1 MKLIINGETVDKVNA
16 ETITELLSDQ
26 KVKMPEYVSV
36 ELNGTILK
44 RADFDVTPVTEGD
57 TVEFMYFMGGG
68 GDGFN

>member
-1 MKLIINGETVDKVNA
+1 MKMTINGETVDNVNA
-16 ETITELLSDQ
+16 GTITELLSDQ

-44 RADFDVTPVTEGD
+44 RADFDVTPVNEGD

-68 GDGFN
+68 GDGSN